1 MKYLIVFSLLI
12 VSGLAFAESDP
23 QPQPS
28 VFDTLLGTSYNTW
41 IDTTL
46 ERVAAWFIVSWIEFK
61 VWALSFSYDVAVLV
75 VSSFNVTGQIESYLQ
90 AMSPVM
96 YNWVSYLR
104 IIDGVNI
111 LLSSYGAAMIM
122 RLF

>member
-12 VSGLAFAESDP
+12 VSGLAFAEDP

-75 VSSFNVTGQIESYLQ
+75 VSSFNLTAQIEAYLQ
-90 AMSPVM
+90 SMSPVM